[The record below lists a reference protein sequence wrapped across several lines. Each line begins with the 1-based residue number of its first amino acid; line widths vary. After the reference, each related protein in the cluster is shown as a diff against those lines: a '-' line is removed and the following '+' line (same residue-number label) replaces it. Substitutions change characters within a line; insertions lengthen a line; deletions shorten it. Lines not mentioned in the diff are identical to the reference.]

1 MIINLSPVNGLPP
14 LVVVK
19 TGDVIVINDVRF
31 DFSFVKEGD
40 RLPSSAVET
49 SWLAIGSDVSRTNG
63 SLELTLVMPVPS
75 NANEAQSFPVPLGNV
90 PDGVI
95 KWPDSDPDED
105 GNVPSQPQPDPDAE
119 ITEGVIDKTQLITK
133 AMIDAEI
140 LAEQTRVATDQ
151 LNALTR
157 QANAQV
163 TALAGRVATLDFLVN
178 GQDEEDPDYIAPTA
192 ADVAEL
198 TQRKTQ
204 LKQWNTYNV
213 KLGKVKAAAGWPA
226 TPTWP
231 VMPEPYNNETSA
243 VSAPTS

>member
-1 MIINLSPVNGLPP
+1 MKIKLSPVSGLPD
-14 LVVVK
+14 LIVVK
-19 TGDVIVINDVRF
+19 SGDALVINSERF
-31 DFSFVKEGD
+31 DFSFVKSGD
-40 RLPSSAVET
+40 QLPVSAIQNEWFAASTLVER
-49 SWLAIGSDVSRTNG
+49 IGSD
-63 SLELTLVMPVPS
+63 LQLTLRFPNPANPS
-75 NANEAQSFPVPLGNV
+75 QAQSFPEPLVNV

-95 KWPDSDPDED
+95 KWPDSDPDAD
-105 GNVPSQPQPDPDAE
+105 GNIPPQPQPDPNAE
-119 ITEGVIDKTQLITK
+119 ITDGVVDKTQLITK
-133 AMIDAEI
+133 ASIDAEI

-226 TPTWP
+226 NPTWP

-243 VSAPTS
+243 VAAALN